1 MEIPRTSIEQSKIRS
16 RVSLDKV
23 EEGDLVFFAA
33 GKKKNKI
40 THAGLVT
47 AVRGKDNVKFIHS
60 SSSKGV
66 IEANLMS
73 KYYQGIFIKA
83 IRAF

>member
-40 THAGLVT
+40 THAELVT

-66 IEANLMS
+66 IEATLMS